1 MESNDTERDG
11 IVTTTD
17 LSKVGAYGCRK
28 QWFTKGMSSST
39 AKEEVGSTS
48 WGRRTGSEARQ
59 LHEVGTGLHVPIH
72 RAY

>member
-28 QWFTKGMSSST
+28 QWFTKGISSST

-48 WGRRTGSEARQ
+48 WGGRTGSEARQ

-72 RAY
+72 SAY